1 MACSH
6 SATCP
11 LHPYLNHSLGAWR
24 DHFCDSDAG
33 WLDCARYKRSLS
45 GESMPLALLPNGKMV
60 AGLDPDAD
68 RPAAALREPTE
79 TATATATATAVLT
92 DEEAGAVLETART
105 AKPSLWR
112 RFSNLFRVTS

>member
-1 MACSH
+1 
-6 SATCP
+6 
-11 LHPYLNHSLGAWR
+11 
-24 DHFCDSDAG
+24 
-33 WLDCARYKRSLS
+33 
-45 GESMPLALLPNGKMV
+45 MPLALLPNGKMV

-68 RPAAALREPTE
+68 RPAAARSEPTE
-79 TATATATATAVLT
+79 TSTATAVLT